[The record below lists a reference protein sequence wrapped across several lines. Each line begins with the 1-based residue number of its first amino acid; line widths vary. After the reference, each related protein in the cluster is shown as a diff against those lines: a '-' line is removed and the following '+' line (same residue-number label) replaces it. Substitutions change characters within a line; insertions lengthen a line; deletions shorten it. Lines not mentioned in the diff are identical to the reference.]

1 MEPLRRANVQFT
13 TDTAQGLV
21 VGVAVSQASND
32 AKELPLAMDRFQEQY
47 GSYPAQVVAD
57 GDFTNHESVIAM
69 HQRGIEFFGSFGE
82 RRLRR
87 PKAKGGGVY
96 RAELFTHDPQT
107 DQMICPE
114 NKRLRFQYFDHQP
127 GRTIRVY
134 IARKRRMPPASL
146 AAGLLRSK

>member
-1 MEPLRRANVQFT
+1 MPRNCLLPWIVFKNSTARILPKWLRMEISPTMR
-13 TDTAQGLV
+13 
-21 VGVAVSQASND
+21 
-32 AKELPLAMDRFQEQY
+32 
-47 GSYPAQVVAD
+47 
-57 GDFTNHESVIAM
+57 AM

-134 IARKRRMPPASL
+134 IARKEE
-146 AAGLLRSK
+146 

>member
-96 RAELFTHDPQT
+96 RAELFAHDAQA

-114 NKRLRFQYFDHQP
+114 NKRLRFQ
-127 GRTIRVY
+127 
-134 IARKRRMPPASL
+134 
-146 AAGLLRSK
+146 

>member
-1 MEPLRRANVQFT
+1 MRQGDGAIAPSYNVQFT

-21 VGVAVSQASND
+21 VGVAVSQAPND

-87 PKAKGGGVY
+87 PKAK
-96 RAELFTHDPQT
+96 AEASIVPNSSL
-107 DQMICPE
+107 MI
-114 NKRLRFQYFDHQP
+114 LRQ
-127 GRTIRVY
+127 IR
-134 IARKRRMPPASL
+134 
-146 AAGLLRSK
+146 